1 MHKGKSIVTK
11 LTILLIFTTLFMI
24 SAQVLSEQM
33 LGDLLWSDE
42 FNDGTGLDVTKWEAM
57 KGNRKDG
64 YMDPEDAYLDGQGN
78 LVMRIRRVN
87 GESRAHHGFIRTRNL
102 YEQRCGYFECR
113 CIMPREVG
121 FWPAFWLLDGGMTEG
136 GSGAEVDIMEY
147 PFRNGKIQPVV
158 HWNGYSNGIK
168 DVCPQEVP
176 IPGSID
182 DYHTFGLLWT
192 EDKYIWY
199 IDREP
204 VFESTV
210 HVSDWEAYIKLTIEV
225 GAWAEGD
232 ISQATLPDYW
242 LVDYVRVWDAMPT
255 GTHQLY
261 SNVINKQTISKSSKL
276 IPMLNSSD
284 NVQRDRNVQL
294 FDLRGR
300 MLGNSFLNFNPK
312 KKSEGMIIIKTIEK

>member
-1 MHKGKSIVTK
+1 MPKGKNKINPV
-11 LTILLIFTTLFMI
+11 ILLFFLVITTNIPPLQ
-24 SAQVLSEQM
+24 AVSEEVEE
-33 LGDLLWSDE
+33 GIIWSDE
-42 FNDGTGLDVTKWEAM
+42 FDGTELDAAKWEAM

-78 LVMRIRRVN
+78 LVMRIRRVS
-87 GESRAHHGFIRTRNL
+87 GDSRAHHGFIRTRRL
-102 YEQRCGYFECR
+102 YERRYGYFECR
-113 CIMPREVG
+113 CIMPKEVG

-158 HWNGYSNGIK
+158 HWNGYSNGRK
-168 DVCPQEVP
+168 DACPQQVP
-176 IPGSID
+176 IPGSIEE
-182 DYHTFGLLWT
+182 YHTFGLLWT

-225 GAWAEGD
+225 GAWAQGD

-242 LVDYVRVWDAMPT
+242 LVDYVRVYDTNPT
-255 GTHQLY
+255 AVHKSDMQIITHDTQKQNNQLLTTLF
-261 SNVINKQTISKSSKL
+261 SNSY
-276 IPMLNSSD
+276 LN
-284 NVQRDRNVQL
+284 NNAIQL
-294 FDLRGR
+294 FDIRGR
-300 MLGNSFLNFNPK
+300 RLGNTLLNNYRNKLPA
-312 KKSEGMIIIKTIEK
+312 GMIIIKTIEK